1 LRGKIASRR
10 ASLSFGAQ
18 TALPHAA
25 GGLSRGVEPATGSG
39 AKSVVE
45 AVRLVLA
52 VETDLKPNTGS
63 VARYWLE
70 HGWLDFALIQPGS
83 DAVHGLAEGGSRRF
97 FDTHDEWGIVN
108 NPLLFGH
115 PAPHSTT
122 LD

>member
-1 LRGKIASRR
+1 MRGKIASRR

-52 VETDLKPNTGS
+52 VEADLKPNAALAIENRVERG
-63 VARYWLE
+63 RLN
-70 HGWLDFALIQPGS
+70 FAVI
-83 DAVHGLAEGGSRRF
+83 
-97 FDTHDEWGIVN
+97 
-108 NPLLFGH
+108 
-115 PAPHSTT
+115 
-122 LD
+122 